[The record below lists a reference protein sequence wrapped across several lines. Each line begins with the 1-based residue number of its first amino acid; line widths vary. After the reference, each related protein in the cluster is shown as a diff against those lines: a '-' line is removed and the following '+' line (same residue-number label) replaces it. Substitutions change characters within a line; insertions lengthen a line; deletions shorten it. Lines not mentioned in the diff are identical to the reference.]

1 MRARVW
7 MLSLLWGCMVWAQP
21 EDPEAVERVNFNFEQ
36 VELGHLVSL
45 VGQQTGRRFVMD
57 STVTGRVSVVTRE
70 RIPVDEVFPLFVAVL
85 EGSGFTVVERDDV
98 YHIRKL
104 GGEDPL
110 QAPVLGV
117 GGDLSLGVGLVTRVI
132 ELTHIRAT
140 DVQPLLAP
148 MVRQA
153 ERGSLAAFAP
163 TNHLIV
169 TDTASNIQ
177 RIEEL
182 LRELDRPGQ
191 SGNLT
196 VISLKHA
203 SASELADQIGRA
215 MAGAESA
222 GNEMSRRMQ
231 QVVSGRGEVPS
242 GITLVPAEQA
252 NALIVSAGPLQLK
265 QIRDMVE
272 QLDVPPEHMAAGRL
286 QAVFLNYV
294 SAEAAAKQ
302 LTALLSKRKDA
313 EGSDRIAV
321 EADLTNNAIWVDAGP
336 LAFNSVK
343 NLLERIDRPPQQVLV
358 EVMIVEVARDDSL
371 ELGVEWSA
379 IDGTGESGSTTVVG
393 RSRPGETDTI
403 GELLAENTFPQ
414 GLTFGLSR
422 GTIELPNGTVVPRIP
437 FLLRA
442 LDAKRDVDILSHVPL
457 RTQNNAEA
465 TVSVVQ
471 NIPILQSTIEGGTG
485 DNRDVIQNI
494 ERIDVGIQLKV
505 KPQVNPNREITLEL
519 NPSIEAII
527 QESTGGIALTPT
539 IARREVESTLTMP
552 DRSTVVISGLMRE
565 DVVQEERR
573 VPILGSIPLLG
584 MLFRE
589 TVDRKEKTNLL
600 IFVTPY
606 LVTEEGE
613 NEEVTRRWKD
623 QTGLEPPGASDRDAG
638 DEADPAGG
646 EPEPADAP

>member
-1 MRARVW
+1 MKTW
-7 MLSLLWGCMVWAQP
+7 MLLPLLCVTLLRGQTGEEP
-21 EDPEAVERVNFNFEQ
+21 VERVNFNFEQ
-36 VELGHLVSL
+36 VELGHLVSV

-57 STVTGRVSVVTRE
+57 STVTGRVSVITRE

-98 YHIRKL
+98 FHIRKL
-104 GGEDPL
+104 LGEDPL
-110 QAPVLGV
+110 QAPVIGV
-117 GGDLSLGVGLVTRVI
+117 GSDMKDGVGLVTRVI
-132 ELTHIRAT
+132 ELAHIRAT
-140 DVQPLLAP
+140 DVQPLLSP
-148 MVRQA
+148 MVRQSD
-153 ERGSLAAFAP
+153 RGSLAAFAP

-182 LRELDRPGQ
+182 IAELDRPGQ
-191 SGNLT
+191 SGNLE

-203 SASELADQIGRA
+203 SASDLAEQISRA

-222 GNEMSRRMQ
+222 GSEMSRRMR
-231 QVVSGRGEVPS
+231 QVVDGRGALPS
-242 GITLVPAEQA
+242 GVTLVPADQA
-252 NALIVSAGPLQLK
+252 NALIVSAGPLQMK
-265 QIRDMVE
+265 RIETMVE
-272 QLDVPPEHMAAGRL
+272 RLDVPPESMAAGRL
-286 QAVFLNYV
+286 RAVFLNYV

-302 LTALLSKRKDA
+302 LTALLAKRKDTDA
-313 EGSDRIAV
+313 SERIAV

-336 LAFNSVK
+336 LAFASVK
-343 NLLERIDRPPQQVLV
+343 RLLEQIDLPPQQVLV
-358 EVMIVEVARDDSL
+358 EVMIVEVARDNSQ

-379 IDGTGESGSTTVVG
+379 IDGTGESGSNTVVG
-393 RSRPGETDTI
+393 RSRPGESDAI
-403 GELLAENTFPQ
+403 GNLLADSVFPQ

-471 NIPILQSTIEGGTG
+471 NIPVLQSTIQGGTG

-494 ERIDVGIQLKV
+494 ERIDVGIKLKV

-527 QESTGGIALTPT
+527 RESAGGIALTPT
-539 IARREVESTLTMP
+539 IARREVESTLTLP

-606 LVTEEGE
+606 IVTEEDE
-613 NEEVTRRWKD
+613 NEEATLRWKT
-623 QTGLEPPGASDRDAG
+623 QTGLEPPSPPGADSPPDD
-638 DEADPAGG
+638 DPPEAP
-646 EPEPADAP
+646 